1 MLHYHTVNPLLKES
15 LTLLMRES
23 KFDDFRLVGGTSLS
37 LQLGHRESVD
47 IDLFTDTPYGTL
59 DFNSIDSYLENQFPY
74 VDYIRD
80 LFPGMG
86 KSYLI
91 GQDRNNAIKL
101 DVFHTDEFINPTK
114 VVDGIRLASIEEI
127 IAMKLEVIQ
136 NEGRKKDF
144 WDIHELLSSYR
155 IDDMLKLHEKRYPYG
170 HNRELLLDNF
180 TNFERADDDFDPI
193 CLKGKVWAFIKEDIQ
208 GHMDKFRQAR

>member
-1 MLHYHTVNPLLKES
+1 VLHYHTVNPLLKES